1 MSDLILY
8 VVDGKFIFSDEDFKF
23 FREVFKIN
31 FNCFLVINKIDN
43 DKEKEWV
50 YVFSFFGMLKSFNI
64 FVLYNRGISVL
75 IDVVLS
81 ALDLN

>member
-8 VVDGKFIFSDEDFKF
+8 VVDGKFVFSDEDFKF

-43 DKEKEWV
+43 DKEKE
-50 YVFSFFGMLKSFNI
+50 
-64 FVLYNRGISVL
+64 
-75 IDVVLS
+75 
-81 ALDLN
+81 